1 MDIESFR
8 QYCMAKKAV
17 EESFPFDEHTLVFK
31 VMGKIFAI
39 LPLDEL
45 EAKANLKA
53 LPEWSVELR
62 EKYHQVRPGW
72 HMNKKH
78 WNTVLLEEG
87 LDDDLIVKMIDHSY
101 ERVVA
106 GFARKMKE
114 EFEKFS

>member
-8 QYCMAKKAV
+8 QYCMRKKAV

-45 EAKANLKA
+45 DAKANLKA
-53 LPEWSVELR
+53 LPEWSIELR
-62 EKYHQVRPGW
+62 EEYHQIKPGW

-78 WNTVLLEEG
+78 WNTVLLEDG
-87 LDDDLIVKMIDHSY
+87 LDDGLILKMIDHSY
-101 ERVVA
+101 ERVIA
-106 GFARKMKE
+106 GFTRKMKE
-114 EFEKFS
+114 ELEKLS